1 MEWLLHI
8 ASSPDL
14 CVSSRF
20 CIRCC
25 VQGLWLT
32 LLTISGDDLDESYA
46 SMGYGSDFE
55 DFLEE
60 FED

>member
-1 MEWLLHI
+1 MLHF
-8 ASSPDL
+8 AFSLSS
-14 CVSSRF
+14 CVSLRLCF
-20 CIRCC
+20 RYC
-25 VQGLWLT
+25 VLGLWLT

>member
-1 MEWLLHI
+1 MLHI
-8 ASSPDL
+8 TSRPGL
-14 CVSSRF
+14 CDSYRF

-25 VQGLWLT
+25 VLGLWLT
-32 LLTISGDDLDESYA
+32 LLTITGDDLDESYA

-60 FED
+60 YED